1 MKAFRIGV
9 LAAALGAAIFIF
21 RGSIRAAD
29 SGFPIYFPDS
39 KLVVKAEVMN
49 RTVYLP
55 IREIIGH
62 LRLPYTDS
70 VALETLTIRS
80 GNNQLVVTKN
90 SALISYN
97 GQIVLLPS
105 PILREDNRWL
115 APVEFLTMGLTKM
128 TGMEFRYRPGTS
140 RIFAGSVDAPE
151 LEMNAQTLGPITRLT
166 LRCAFPINLNLTRD
180 SSARATLAINRSP
193 LDPTRERVDHRD
205 RLLQGVT
212 YDDSDGESKLVLDMT
227 REVADLRITPADNNR
242 IYFVDLL
249 RTGGPTTALPP
260 PPSPEPAASAN
271 AKPDANAAERRVR
284 VIVIDP
290 GHGGMDMGVKTAA
303 GTEKDLTLALARR
316 LRTGLQTRLGTTVLL
331 TRDSDIAMDNEARSA
346 VANNNKANLFISL
359 HLGYSANKT
368 DSTSSIFV
376 MNEGFGEN
384 VSQTP
389 GANQLFLPWY
399 LGYRTHR
406 QASSSAASL
415 FQQELTKQIEGWKF
429 AIRAAP
435 LAVLSSA
442 TMSSLLVEIGNLNNT
457 INGQTLADVGF
468 QSRLVNGMIN
478 AIQRF
483 SDAPQTAAH

>member
-1 MKAFRIGV
+1 MKAYRIVV
-9 LAAALGAAIFIF
+9 LVAALGAALFIF

-29 SGFPIYFPDS
+29 VSFPIYFPDS
-39 KLVVKAEVMN
+39 KLIVKAEVMN

-97 GQIVLLPS
+97 SQIVLLPS
-105 PILREDNRWL
+105 PILREENRWL
-115 APVEFLTMGLTKM
+115 APVEFLTMGLARL

-140 RIFAGSVDAPE
+140 RIFAGNVEAPE

-166 LRCAFPINLNLTRD
+166 LRCATPINLNLTRD
-180 SSARATLAINRSP
+180 SSAKAILAINRTP
-193 LDPTRERVDHRD
+193 LDPARERVDHRD
-205 RLLQGVT
+205 RLLQAVT
-212 YDDSDGESKLVLDMT
+212 FDDSDGESKLVLDMT
-227 REVADLRITPADNNR
+227 REVADLRISPADNNR
-242 IYFVDLL
+242 IFFVDLL
-249 RTGGPTTALPP
+249 RTAGPATTAP
-260 PPSPEPAASAN
+260 PAAAEPPVAAA
-271 AKPDANAAERRVR
+271 AKPDANVPERRVR
-284 VIVIDP
+284 VIVVDP
-290 GHGGMDMGVKTAA
+290 GHGGMDSGVRTAA

-316 LRTGLQTRLGTTVLL
+316 LRTGLQSRLGTTVLL
-331 TRDSDIAMDNEARSA
+331 TRDSDIALDNEARSA
-346 VANNNKANLFISL
+346 VANNNQANLFISL
-359 HLGYSANKT
+359 HLGYSANK
-368 DSTSSIFV
+368 SESSSSIFI

-389 GANQLFLPWY
+389 AANQLFLPWY

-406 QASSSAASL
+406 QSSVAAANI
-415 FQQELTKQIEGWKF
+415 FQQELTKQVEGWKF
-429 AIRAAP
+429 AVRTAP

-442 TMSSLLVEIGNLNNT
+442 TMSSLLFEVGNLNDT

-468 QSRLVNGMIN
+468 QTRLVNGMIN

-483 SDAPQTAAH
+483 SDASQAPAH

>member
-1 MKAFRIGV
+1 MKAYRIVV
-9 LAAALGAAIFIF
+9 LVAALGAALFFF

-29 SGFPIYFPDS
+29 VSFPIYFPDS
-39 KLVVKAEVMN
+39 KLIVKAEVMN
-49 RTVYLP
+49 RTLYLP

-97 GQIVLLPS
+97 SQIVLLPS
-105 PILREDNRWL
+105 PILRDENRWL

-128 TGMEFRYRPGTS
+128 TGTEFRYRPGTS
-140 RIFAGSVDAPE
+140 RIFAGNVDAPE

-166 LRCAFPINLNLTRD
+166 LRCATPINLNLIRD
-180 SSARATLAINRSP
+180 SSAKATLAINRSP
-193 LDPTRERVDHRD
+193 LDPARERVDHRD
-205 RLLQGVT
+205 RLLQAVT
-212 YDDSDGESKLVLDMT
+212 FDDSDGDPKLVLDMT

-242 IYFVDLL
+242 VYFVDLL
-249 RTGGPTTALPP
+249 RTAGPTTAAPAPP
-260 PPSPEPAASAN
+260 PESPVAAA
-271 AKPDANAAERRVR
+271 AKPDAKAPERRVR

-290 GHGGMDMGVKTAA
+290 GHGGMDSGVKTAA

-316 LRTGLQTRLGTTVLL
+316 LRAGLQSRLGTTVLL

-346 VANNNKANLFISL
+346 VANNNQANLFISL

-368 DSTSSIFV
+368 DSTSSIFI

-384 VSQTP
+384 VAQTP
-389 GANQLFLPWY
+389 ASNQLFLPWY
-399 LGYRTHR
+399 LGYRAHR
-406 QASSSAASL
+406 QASAAAAGIL
-415 FQQELTKQIEGWKF
+415 QKELTKEIEGWKF
-429 AIRAAP
+429 AVRTAP

-468 QSRLVNGMIN
+468 QTKLVNGMIN

-483 SDAPQTAAH
+483 SDSPQTAAH